1 MTSLEFC
8 LPPEDASRLL
18 RSGPLAKL
26 PRPRPVTADQVWHDT
41 ASGALEAEGMSLSE
55 QRGAWRLQRMHP
67 NAALWPPG
75 TPPPLLA
82 EGQAPADLGRALPG
96 PLIPVA
102 AFKGRQRVIPLGPEA
117 AGSLTLIE
125 GMLRGI
131 TQERPICRIVLDG
144 PADQVE
150 ALSSQLAG
158 TARLSVPRSTL
169 AGEAIALAR
178 GHAIPPRR
186 EGAPEVASGTTL
198 ADAIA
203 IVFSHLADVILA
215 GSATVAEGDSSEP
228 VHRMRVAVR
237 RLRSALSVFHRAADG
252 PVPQNVKQALRGL
265 AGRLGTA
272 RDWDVFLEGTGQTVA
287 AAFPEDPRVAA
298 LLAAARRQRS
308 IAYHDLARYLEGP
321 EFRQLELGLVQ
332 LAALRP
338 WQAAADEEHAAMLA
352 ADAETFAGSL
362 LHRRRNR
369 MLAPGADIEDLPVN
383 DLHAIRKEGKRLR
396 YAAEF
401 FALLFSRKLTRRFID
416 RLAELQEELG
426 HLNDG
431 AAAGLL
437 MARLPGGA
445 DRAYATGIVAGFVAA
460 RNQDSRCR
468 ISRAWVK
475 FRKQEPFWS
484 A

>member
-1 MTSLEFC
+1 MTALEFC
-8 LPPEDASRLL
+8 LPPEDAARLL

-26 PRPRPVTADQVWHDT
+26 PRPRPAAADQIWHDT
-41 ASGALEAEGMSLSE
+41 AAGALEGEGVSLSE

-67 NAALWPPG
+67 DATLWPPG
-75 TPPPLLA
+75 TPPALLA
-82 EGQAPADLGRALPG
+82 EGRAPTDLGRALPG
-96 PLIPVA
+96 PLMPVA
-102 AFKGRQRVIPLGPEA
+102 AFKGRQRVIPLGPDA
-117 AGSLTLIE
+117 SGSLTLIE

-131 TQERPICRIVLDG
+131 TQERPICRLVLDG
-144 PADQVE
+144 PAEQVE
-150 ALSSQLAG
+150 ALSNQLAS

-178 GHAIPPRR
+178 GHPVPARR
-186 EGAPEVASGTTL
+186 EGAPEVTPGTTL

-215 GSATVAEGDSSEP
+215 GSALAAEGASSEP

-237 RLRSALSVFHRAADG
+237 RLRSALSVFHRVADG
-252 PVPQNVKQALRGL
+252 PVPQSVKQALRGL
-265 AGRLGTA
+265 AVRLGAA
-272 RDWDVFLEGTGQTVA
+272 RDWDVFLEGTGAAVG
-287 AAFPEDPRVAA
+287 AAFPDDHRVAG
-298 LLAAARRQRS
+298 LLAAARRQKTT
-308 IAYHDLARYLEGP
+308 AYHDLGRYLDGA

-338 WQAAADEEHAAMLA
+338 WQVAADEEHAATLA
-352 ADAETFAGSL
+352 ADAEAFATGL
-362 LHRRRNR
+362 LHRRLNR
-369 MLAPGADIEDLPVN
+369 MLAPGADIAGLPVD

-401 FALLFSRKLTRRFID
+401 FALLFPRKLTRRFID
-416 RLAELQEELG
+416 RLAELQEEFG

-437 MARLPGGA
+437 MARLPGGI
-445 DRAYATGIVAGFVAA
+445 DRAYATGVVTGFIAA
-460 RNQDSRCR
+460 HNQSNRRR
-468 ISRAWVK
+468 ISQAWRK

-484 A
+484 